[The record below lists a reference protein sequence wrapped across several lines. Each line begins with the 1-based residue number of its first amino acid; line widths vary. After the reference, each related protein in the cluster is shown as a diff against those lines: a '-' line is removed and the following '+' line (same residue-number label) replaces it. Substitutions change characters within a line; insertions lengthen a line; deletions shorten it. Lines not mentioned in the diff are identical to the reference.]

1 MKLFVHPLEQYNQ
14 PGITSRDDISNKQP
28 FLNLYLL
35 DMNKH
40 NLLFHITYLDSE
52 NINLSFYLV

>member
-1 MKLFVHPLEQYNQ
+1 MKLFAHPLEQYNQ

-28 FLNLYLL
+28 FLNLYLHY
-35 DMNKH
+35 MNKH
-40 NLLFHITYLDSE
+40 NLLFHVTYSDSE